1 MMTDASLIFEE
12 KPMASDATT
21 ISCGIY
27 VIRRRQ
33 LIELLER
40 CAAEDRYDLVNDILV
55 RYKNLKR
62 IYAYKLDSYW
72 SNIATVDSYY
82 KTNMDFLKPE
92 VEIISSNSIGCLY
105 QDR

>member
-1 MMTDASLIFEE
+1 MEDGTDVTRFGCVKLNDDGRITDFEE

-55 RYKNLKR
+55 RYKNLKEFML
-62 IYAYKLDSYW
+62 ISW
-72 SNIATVDSYY
+72 TATGAISLLW
-82 KTNMDFLKPE
+82 TP
-92 VEIISSNSIGCLY
+92 IIRQIWISSNL
-105 QDR
+105 R